1 MPPIRLSDSELDAV
15 MAAARP
21 LPVHLRDPFLHAVAH
36 ALSDRN
42 VIGPGTV
49 HQVCRELQRQFF
61 RPAGFEQ
68 IQRHIEVSL
77 SWLLGP
83 DSRGLLGRGLTSAA
97 TRHRGAALLGTGG
110 F

>member
-61 RPAGFEQ
+61 DPPDLSRV
-68 IQRHIEVSL
+68 QRHIEVSL
-77 SWLLGP
+77 SWLLRP
-83 DSRGLLGRGLTSAA
+83 DSRGLLGPRATAAA
-97 TRHRGAALLGTGG
+97 TRQPGAALLGAGG